1 MKDFTIEHFNN
12 SFLRVYSSDYGL
24 EQQLSEFFTFE
35 FPNYQFTPQ
44 YKKGLWD
51 GKIRNY
57 NLQKKTLR
65 TGLLNL
71 MLEYLDENKISYEFK
86 NFPEESEKISYEQA
100 ETFIESLNIHSN
112 GKKVEVR
119 DYQIESLVESVNNK
133 RLLVKSAT
141 GSGKSLIIY
150 CVARWYLE
158 QEGKCLIVV
167 PNTMLV
173 EQSYNDMLDYSS
185 ENGFDVKSKA
195 QMVFGGKSK
204 DITKNI
210 VISTWQSIYKLDS
223 KFFNQF
229 SCIIVDECHTAKGMS
244 LQDMLDKSTQV
255 SNRIGFTGT
264 IDKKVVHKLSL
275 IGMFGNVFE
284 ANSTQSLISRGMLVE
299 LKIKALLLKY
309 DEETRKLLNKADYK
323 QEIDFLISY
332 PKRNNLIAKL
342 ATTTPGNTLIL
353 FRYVEKHG
361 KVLYDM
367 IRESTSRKVYYI
379 HGGINQAER
388 EQMRKEINTAKDAII
403 IGTDSIMS
411 TGINIPALDN
421 IIFANPTKSMYKVLQ
436 SIGRILRL
444 KDGKTHA
451 TVFDIADDISYRKKK
466 NVTLNHFIERLK
478 IYNDEKFKFKITD
491 IEL

>member
-1 MKDFTIEHFNN
+1 MKIVNIE
-12 SFLRVYSSDYGL
+12 
-24 EQQLSEFFTFE
+24 
-35 FPNYQFTPQ
+35 
-44 YKKGLWD
+44 
-51 GKIRNY
+51 
-57 NLQKKTLR
+57 KT
-65 TGLLNL
+65 
-71 MLEYLDENKISYEFK
+71 
-86 NFPEESEKISYEQA
+86 ES
-100 ETFIESLNIHSN
+100 
-112 GKKVEVR
+112 R
-119 DYQIESLVESVNNK
+119 
-133 RLLVKSAT
+133 
-141 GSGKSLIIY
+141 
-150 CVARWYLE
+150 
-158 QEGKCLIVV
+158 
-167 PNTMLV
+167 
-173 EQSYNDMLDYSS
+173 
-185 ENGFDVKSKA
+185 
-195 QMVFGGKSK
+195 
-204 DITKNI
+204 ITLA
-210 VISTWQSIYKLDS
+210 TWQSIYKLDG

-229 SCIIVDECHTAKGMS
+229 SEGCIIVDEAHTAKGMS

-284 ANSTQSLISRGMLVE
+284 ANSTQGLISRGMLVE